1 MPDVLPIELSFNG
14 YDFTNSGLVY
24 GYFDPFLIK
33 ITPVLVSSTT
43 VTKLNING
51 FGYINP
57 ENPSD
62 LKVKFTSPN
71 GELTCGGVSPCIV

>member
-1 MPDVLPIELSFNG
+1 M
-14 YDFTNSGLVY
+14 
-24 GYFDPFLIK
+24 
-33 ITPVLVSSTT
+33 
-43 VTKLNING
+43 TKLNING